1 MLGQKHQN
9 GSNGFGICKII
20 RIEDCITNPRP
31 LFHKNYF
38 KKIDTF
44 YKKTSFWKWKINLKN
59 QMIFQII
66 FNKPISVSP
75 KE

>member
-38 KKIDTF
+38 KKIDKF
-44 YKKTSFWKWKINLKN
+44 YKKNVFLKMKN
-59 QMIFQII
+59 
-66 FNKPISVSP
+66 
-75 KE
+75 